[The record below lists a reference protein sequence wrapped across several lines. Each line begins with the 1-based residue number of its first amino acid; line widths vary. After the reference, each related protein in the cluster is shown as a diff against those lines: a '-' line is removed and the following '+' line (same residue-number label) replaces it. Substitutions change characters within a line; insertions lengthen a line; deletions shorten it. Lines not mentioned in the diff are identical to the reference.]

1 MSTSH
6 SSSAAGAVSV
16 NSIRASVDFYFD
28 PACPFAWIAS
38 RWIIEVSES
47 REIDLRFRVM
57 SLSVLN
63 EGNTAEFFG
72 RAWKPVR
79 VLAAAE
85 QEHGPDAVRSL
96 YDAMGKRIHHQ
107 RNRNYDEVVT
117 EAVAEVGLPG
127 DLVGAAYSTDFD
139 EAVRE
144 SHRTGM
150 KPVGTDVGTPVIH
163 IDGKAFF
170 GPVLNSIP
178 RGDAALRLFDLVREL
193 THTDNF
199 FELKRGVP
207 EGALSFD

>member
-1 MSTSH
+1 MGAGV
-6 SSSAAGAVSV
+6 SAAGAVSI
-16 NSIRASVDFYFD
+16 NSDGVVGVDFYFD
-28 PACPFAWIAS
+28 PACPFTWIAS
-38 RWIIEVSES
+38 RWIIEVSEL
-47 REIDLRFRVM
+47 RKLDLRFRVM

-63 EGNTAEFFG
+63 EGNTAEFFT

-79 VLAAAE
+79 VLVAAE
-85 QEHGPDAVRSL
+85 QKYGSGTVRPL

-117 EAVAEVGLPG
+117 EAVAEAGLPG
-127 DLVGAAYSTDFD
+127 DLVDAAYSTDFD

-144 SHRTGM
+144 SHNTGM

-178 RGDAALRLFDLVREL
+178 RGDEALRLFDLVREL

-207 EGALSFD
+207 EGTLSFD